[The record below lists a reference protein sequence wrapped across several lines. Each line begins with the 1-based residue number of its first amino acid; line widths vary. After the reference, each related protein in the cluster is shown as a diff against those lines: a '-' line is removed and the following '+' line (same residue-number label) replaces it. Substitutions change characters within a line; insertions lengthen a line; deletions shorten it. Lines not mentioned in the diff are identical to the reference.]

1 MKKIIF
7 ILLAL
12 ITFNLSAQTKKDFE
26 GIWEP
31 QNGGTSFYLL
41 INYVEETD
49 SIRIVHFS
57 FSDDAE
63 LDTKIILSSDTQIIE
78 KIVNPAK
85 DNWTVFKDYKLI
97 NGYYLEATYTG
108 DIESTVTYKRI
119 RGRKLE

>member
-12 ITFNLSAQTKKDFE
+12 ITFNLSAQIKKDFE

-31 QNGGTSFYLL
+31 PNNTSSFYLL
-41 INYVEETD
+41 IDYVEETD

-57 FSDDAE
+57 FSDNAK
-63 LDTKIILSSDTQIIE
+63 LDTKIILNSDTQIIE
-78 KIVNPAK
+78 KIVNPDN

-108 DIESTVTYKRI
+108 DIESTITYKRI
-119 RGRKLE
+119 RG